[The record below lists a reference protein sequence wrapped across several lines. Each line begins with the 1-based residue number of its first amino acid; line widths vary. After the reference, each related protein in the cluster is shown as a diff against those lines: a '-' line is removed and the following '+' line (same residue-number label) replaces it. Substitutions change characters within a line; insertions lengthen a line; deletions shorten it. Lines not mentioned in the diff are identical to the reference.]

1 MSENPMT
8 DERFRRALAERIV
21 RDPRALHVPPGHPYS
36 PIPSA
41 EDVARALRRAEATG
55 RTLPGIDLREAEQ
68 LDLLQRLLP
77 LYGDLPF
84 RDAPGGYRYHYD
96 NLYFT
101 YADAIGYALLLRRLR
116 PRRVVE
122 VGAGYSSALAL
133 DVDELFLGGQTR
145 FTFIEPEAER
155 LRELVPAAE
164 LEGRLVA
171 RPVQDVP
178 LACFEELRSGDVL
191 FIDSSH
197 VVKAGSDVQH
207 LFDEVLPRLAAGV
220 YVHVHD
226 VFYPFEYPP
235 GWLATGCAV
244 NEAYVLRALL
254 QSSTAY
260 KIVLFN
266 TFLERFHRDWFAA
279 YMPLVLEGRY
289 PTGGIWL
296 RRR

>member
-1 MSENPMT
+1 MA
-8 DERFRRALAERIV
+8 DESVRRARAERSV
-21 RDPRALHVPPGHPYS
+21 RDPHALHVPPGHPYS

-41 EDVARALRRAEATG
+41 ADVERARARADAAG
-55 RTLPGIDLREAEQ
+55 RTLPGIDLREAQQ
-68 LDLLQRLLP
+68 LELLERLLP

-84 RDAPGGYRYHYD
+84 AAAPGSHRYHYD

-164 LEGRLVA
+164 LESRLVA

-178 LACFEELRSGDVL
+178 LARFEELRSGDVL

-226 VFYPFEYPP
+226 IFYPFEYPA

-254 QSSTAY
+254 QAGAAY
-260 KIVLFN
+260 EIVLFN
-266 TFLERFHRDWFAA
+266 TFLERFHRAWFAA
-279 YMPLVLEGRY
+279 HMPLVLAARY

>member
-1 MSENPMT
+1 MSGNPM
-8 DERFRRALAERIV
+8 DDPEVRRELAARIA

-36 PIPSA
+36 PIPSDD
-41 EDVARALRRAEATG
+41 DVRRALARADAAS

-68 LDLLQRLLP
+68 LDLLERLLP

-84 RDAPGGYRYHYD
+84 EDAPGSHRYHYD

-101 YADAIGYALLLRRLR
+101 GSDAIGYALLLRHLR
-116 PRRVVE
+116 PRRVIE

-133 DVDELFLGGQTR
+133 DVDELFLGARTR
-145 FTFIEPEAER
+145 FTFIDPDPARLRSLVPEAE
-155 LRELVPAAE
+155 LV
-164 LEGRLVA
+164 GRLVEG
-171 RPVQDVP
+171 PVQDVP
-178 LACFEELRSGDVL
+178 VGLFDELGPDDILA
-191 FIDSSH
+191 IDSSH

-207 LFDEVLPRLAAGV
+207 LVDDVFPRLASGV
-220 YVHVHD
+220 HVHVHD

-254 QSSTAY
+254 QSGGAFE
-260 KIVLFN
+260 IVLFN
-266 TFLERFHRDWFAA
+266 TFLERYHRDWFAA
-279 YMPLVLEGRY
+279 HMPLVLAGRY
-289 PTGGIWL
+289 PTGGLWL

>member
-1 MSENPMT
+1 MA

-21 RDPRALHVPPGHPYS
+21 RDPRTLHVPPGHATS

-41 EDVARALRRAEATG
+41 DDVARALRRAETAA
-55 RTLPGIDLREAEQ
+55 RTLPGIDLREAQQ

-84 RDAPGGYRYHYD
+84 HDAPGRHRYHYD

-101 YADAIGYALLLRRLR
+101 YADAIGYALLLRHLR

-145 FTFIEPEAER
+145 FVFIEPHPER

-164 LEGRLVA
+164 LEGRLEA

-178 LACFEELRSGDVL
+178 LTCFEELRSGDVL

-207 LFDEVLPRLAAGV
+207 LIDEVLPRLAAGV

-254 QSSTAY
+254 QSSAAY
-260 KIVLFN
+260 EIVLFN
-266 TFLERFHRDWFAA
+266 TFLERFHREWFAA
-279 YMPLVLEGRY
+279 HMPLVLAGRY
-289 PTGGIWL
+289 PSGGIWL